1 MISYVLIVFAMTAQ
15 GPVAK
20 PVAAFE
26 NYQHCMT
33 IAQEIVPQLQQQLGT
48 PYVTAQC
55 QERTHV

>member
-1 MISYVLIVFAMTAQ
+1 MIKYVLIVYAMTTQ

-26 NYQHCMT
+26 NYQHCMA
-33 IAQEIVPQLQQQLGT
+33 IASQIVAKLQQQLGT

-55 QERTHV
+55 QERTDV

>member
-1 MISYVLIVFAMTAQ
+1 MIKYVLIVYAMTTQ

-26 NYQHCMT
+26 NYQHCMA
-33 IAQEIVPQLQQQLGT
+33 IANQIVPQLQQQLGT

-55 QERTHV
+55 QERTDV

>member
-1 MISYVLIVFAMTAQ
+1 MIKYVLIVYAMTTQ

-26 NYQHCMT
+26 NYQHCMA
-33 IAQEIVPQLQQQLGT
+33 IASQIVPQLQQQLDT

-55 QERTHV
+55 QERTDV